1 MKILK
6 ATILNIDQKNKNG
19 RIYSRD
25 ILEAGSVKYCE
36 EPLFLFDRMPLE
48 HETKLSCENIVG
60 VCLEEC
66 WQNNNTQLMSAF
78 RLIEDKINNI
88 DLTKVYPAMFGT
100 GVLNANGDVE
110 EFNLNGYALCEN
122 PAYETK
128 LEILDVDNY
137 VRECS
142 KGV

>member
-6 ATILNIDQKNKNG
+6 ATILNIDKPNKNG
-19 RIYSRD
+19 RTYSRD

-48 HETKLSCENIVG
+48 HETKPSCENIVG
-60 VCLEEC
+60 VCLEEH

-78 RLIEDKINNI
+78 HLIEDKINNI

-100 GVLNANGDVE
+100 GNMDADGNIT
-110 EFNLNGYALCEN
+110 EFNLQGYGLCEN

-128 LEILDVDNY
+128 IEIVDVDNY

>member
-6 ATILNIDQKNKNG
+6 ATILNMDKKNKNG
-19 RIYSRD
+19 RIYNRD
-25 ILEAGSVKYCE
+25 ILETGSVKYCE

-48 HETKLSCENIVG
+48 HETRPSYENIVG
-60 VCLEEC
+60 VCLEEY

-78 RLIEDKINNI
+78 HLMEDRINNI

-100 GVLNANGDVE
+100 GNMDADGNIT
-110 EFNLNGYALCEN
+110 EFNLQGYALCEN

-128 LEILDVDNY
+128 IEIVDVDNY
-137 VRECS
+137 IRECS

>member
-6 ATILNIDQKNKNG
+6 ATILNIDKKNKNG

-25 ILEAGSVKYCE
+25 ILDAGSVKYCE

-48 HETKLSCENIVG
+48 HEIRPSYENIIG
-60 VCLEEC
+60 VCLEEY

-78 RLIEDKINNI
+78 HLMEDKIKNT

-100 GVLNANGDVE
+100 GNIDADGNIT
-110 EFNLNGYALCEN
+110 EFNLQGYGLCEN

-128 LEILDVDNY
+128 IEIIDVDNY

>member
-6 ATILNIDQKNKNG
+6 ATILNIDKKNKNG

-25 ILEAGSVKYCE
+25 ILEAGSTKYCE

-48 HETKLSCENIVG
+48 HETKPNYENIVG
-60 VCLEEC
+60 VCLEEY
-66 WQNNNTQLMSAF
+66 WQNNDTQLMSAF
-78 RLIEDKINNI
+78 HLIEDKIDNI

-100 GVLNANGDVE
+100 GNMDADGNIT
-110 EFNLNGYALCEN
+110 EFNLQGYGLCEN

-128 LEILDVDNY
+128 IEIVDVDNY